1 MSQLIAFSNITV
13 IVKLNWIMVLKSDE
27 SIART
32 KGIKLVNSEL
42 PLNVAKITNKST
54 IDVGQDVF
62 LNTKSFKLLTDG
74 RVMLFINYKK
84 MLSSLRADKASLN

>member
-13 IVKLNWIMVLKSDE
+13 IVKLTWIMVLNDE
-27 SIART
+27 SIATT

-54 IDVGQDVF
+54 IDVG
-62 LNTKSFKLLTDG
+62 
-74 RVMLFINYKK
+74 
-84 MLSSLRADKASLN
+84 

>member
-42 PLNVAKITNKST
+42 PLNVAKITHKST
-54 IDVGQDVF
+54 IDVG
-62 LNTKSFKLLTDG
+62 
-74 RVMLFINYKK
+74 
-84 MLSSLRADKASLN
+84 

>member
-13 IVKLNWIMVLKSDE
+13 IVKLTWIMVLKSDE
-27 SIART
+27 SIATT

-54 IDVGQDVF
+54 IDVG
-62 LNTKSFKLLTDG
+62 
-74 RVMLFINYKK
+74 
-84 MLSSLRADKASLN
+84 

>member
-13 IVKLNWIMVLKSDE
+13 IVKLTWIMVLKSDE
-27 SIART
+27 SIVTT

-54 IDVGQDVF
+54 IDVG
-62 LNTKSFKLLTDG
+62 
-74 RVMLFINYKK
+74 
-84 MLSSLRADKASLN
+84 

>member
-13 IVKLNWIMVLKSDE
+13 IVKLNWIMVLNSDE

-54 IDVGQDVF
+54 IDVGKDVF

-74 RVMLFINYKK
+74 RVMLFTNYKK